1 MQTYN
6 PNQILIEPGLGGVAS
21 LESATGNGPLLP
33 IAPLPSNLPQRR
45 RRGSSQSERL
55 NQRAATITR

>member
-45 RRGSSQSERL
+45 DKSVGSIQ
-55 NQRAATITR
+55 